1 MNSDASLYVI
11 TCLARTEVSVG
22 VGSTDGFGVG
32 LAGTFTPLLQT
43 SFLPD
48 LIHVYLRP
56 LTVDVELS
64 FLHVAPAFVTACAVL
79 GRKTKRAH
87 EIASATL

>member
-1 MNSDASLYVI
+1 MYLI
-11 TCLARTEVSVG
+11 ICLGRIGVSVGVG

-32 LAGTFTPLLQT
+32 LAGTLTPLLHT

-48 LIHVYLRP
+48 LIHLYLRP
-56 LTVDVELS
+56 FTVEVEFS
-64 FLHVAPAFVTACAVL
+64 FVHVAPAFVTAFAVL